1 MTFRRI
7 VAEIAAGCHI
17 LAVAAGDPGK
27 HIVPGELRKTVFS
40 AFAVDERVD
49 PHFQSICAEN
59 GFWTMHEGSV
69 RTVCWRGNVTG
80 KVKYRERG

>member
-1 MTFRRI
+1 

-40 AFAVDERVD
+40 ALAVDERVD
-49 PHFQSICAEN
+49 PPFQSICAES
-59 GFWTMHEGSV
+59 GFWTM
-69 RTVCWRGNVTG
+69 
-80 KVKYRERG
+80 YERPLRAAC